1 MAHIVKCSICGKS
14 FDRDKEPF
22 VKTSGRRYAHAS
34 CVEELSEEEKK
45 RREDEAIFWDYIKKI
60 YGSNYNYMLIKKQVE
75 NYQKEYNYTISG
87 MYKTLYWFY
96 VINGGNVNNSN
107 GIGII
112 PYVYDKAENYFR
124 QQYIIQEKNKEKMV
138 RPPDVKIYTIPSPRV
153 YRLPHLIDIDAI
165 EEEGEDNGAE

>member
-1 MAHIVKCSICGKS
+1 LAHIVKCSICGKS
-14 FDRDKEPF
+14 FDRDKIPC
-22 VKTSGRRYAHAS
+22 VKTSGRRYAHAT
-34 CVEELSEEEKK
+34 CVGELSEEE
-45 RREDEAIFWDYIKKI
+45 RQRQQDEATFWKYVKEI

-75 NYQKEYNYTISG
+75 NFQKEYNYTISG

-96 VINGGNVNNSN
+96 VINGGSTSNSN

-124 QQYIIQEKNKEKMV
+124 QQYIIQEKNKTKTV
-138 RPPDVKIYTIPSPRV
+138 RQPDVRTYIIPSPRN

-165 EEEGEDNGAE
+165 GKGEDNDEE

>member
-1 MAHIVKCSICGKS
+1 
-14 FDRDKEPF
+14 
-22 VKTSGRRYAHAS
+22 
-34 CVEELSEEEKK
+34 
-45 RREDEAIFWDYIKKI
+45 
-60 YGSNYNYMLIKKQVE
+60 
-75 NYQKEYNYTISG
+75 

-112 PYVYDKAENYFR
+112 PYVYDKAANYFR